1 MKNAMNK
8 GGVFTSVQKKR
19 QKRSSFDLSHDV
31 KLSLDMGYLVPTY
44 IQECIPGDQVHIN
57 SSSMLRMAPLVSPVM
72 HKINVFME
80 YFFVPNRI
88 LWGEWETFI
97 TGSRNGKQLAA
108 EDMPDFPVVNP
119 YQDSA
124 FSNGNGTLMDYLG
137 LPTKEQF
144 PPTLRS

>member
-80 YFFVPNRI
+80 YFFVPNN
-88 LWGEWETFI
+88 L
-97 TGSRNGKQLAA
+97 
-108 EDMPDFPVVNP
+108 
-119 YQDSA
+119 
-124 FSNGNGTLMDYLG
+124 
-137 LPTKEQF
+137 
-144 PPTLRS
+144 